1 MRAIA
6 YRVYHDRLMS
16 LAAAPRDLT
25 DAAQNEQVLALASAH
40 MEERCIELHGP
51 EPPTALELEAERLVQ
66 SRRRLAAAPGPAHL
80 TVVWAMYGETGR
92 MARRS
97 EHEHGE
103 DFVRAKV
110 AQLDWLFDGLDPDK
124 TWSIVACDDGC
135 PDDPSSAE
143 AMRAVIA
150 EENYPRDGHRSV
162 NVIELAEVLGR
173 KASLHPVLA
182 NLESPDD
189 SRKGGSIVAAMAT
202 AVKGGSRLD
211 VVERGGCHV
220 VAYTDADLSANVAQ
234 LGLLASPILERRAR
248 ACLGQRYGV
257 PGAVLVKPNGPMSE
271 PDSTGTKP
279 DKIIILFRHFVRA
292 MLIPGLSH
300 VIDTQA
306 GFKAFDA
313 QALEAVLPKMNSYNE
328 SFDVELLIHTASRFG
343 AHSVGVEPMVFVE
356 DFAATNFPSVDPGER
371 HLEMIHQIVEV
382 YDRYVAAD
390 APVHGQASRL
400 LAVLRL
406 LDLDG
411 YVRII
416 NRLIELDDGDSTLF
430 ERRWAVEEIVNA
442 VSSRAGFGRA

>member
-1 MRAIA
+1 
-6 YRVYHDRLMS
+6 MS

-25 DAAQNEQVLALASAH
+25 NAAQNEEVLALASSH
-40 MEERCIELHGP
+40 LEERCIDLHGP
-51 EPPTALELEAERLVQ
+51 EPPTAVELEAERLVQ
-66 SRRRLAAAPGPAHL
+66 SRRRLEAAPGPAHL

-97 EHEHGE
+97 EHDHGE

-124 TWSIVACDDGC
+124 TWSIIACDDGC
-135 PDDPSSAE
+135 PDRPSSAE
-143 AMRAVIA
+143 AMRAIIA
-150 EENYPRDGHRSV
+150 EENYPRDGHRAV
-162 NVIELAEVLGR
+162 NVIELSEVLSR
-173 KASLHPVLA
+173 KTAFHPVLDG
-182 NLESPDD
+182 LESADD

-202 AVKGGSRLD
+202 AVKGGARLEML
-211 VVERGGCHV
+211 ERGGTHV
-220 VAYTDADLSANVAQ
+220 VAYTDADLSANIAQ

-257 PGAVLVKPNGPMSE
+257 PGAVLVKPDGPMSE
-271 PDSTGTKP
+271 PESTGSKP

-313 QALEAVLPKMNSYNE
+313 QALEAVLPKMQSFNE
-328 SFDVELLIHTASRFG
+328 SFDVELLIHSASRFG
-343 AHSVGVEPMVFVE
+343 AHSVGIEPMVFVE

-371 HLEMIHQIVEV
+371 HLAMIRQIVEV
-382 YDRYVAAD
+382 YDRYLAAD
-390 APVHGQASRL
+390 APVYGQAARL
-400 LAVLRL
+400 LAVLRQ

-416 NRLIELDDGDSTLF
+416 NRLKALDDGDDTLF
-430 ERRWAVEEIVNA
+430 DRRWPVEEIVTA
-442 VSSRAGFGRA
+442 VSTRAGFGRS